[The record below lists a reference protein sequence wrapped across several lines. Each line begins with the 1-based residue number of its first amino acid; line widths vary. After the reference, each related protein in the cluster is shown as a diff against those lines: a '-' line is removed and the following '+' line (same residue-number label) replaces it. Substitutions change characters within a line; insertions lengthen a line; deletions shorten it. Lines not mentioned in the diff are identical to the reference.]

1 MPDEASLHAAA
12 GAAGVQQ
19 PDFRALL
26 AARMYRMA
34 VALLSK
40 ASGKRPCDDLVSAT
54 VCGLSS
60 FQAS

>member
-1 MPDEASLHAAA
+1 M
-12 GAAGVQQ
+12 QQ

-60 FQAS
+60 WQVEL